1 MTTKIKT
8 QGVVTVDKKVASL
21 AAGIEKLE
29 IATSKDMESATVL
42 LSNLNK
48 TLDGIVADRE
58 KITKPL
64 NESLKEVRS
73 RYKPAETQ
81 LSGWI
86 DILRSKI
93 GYYQTEQTRIA
104 NAEAEAIA
112 ARVGEGKGSFKPE
125 TAARKIGEIDAPDV
139 KVETTAGS
147 IRFRTDRVLKIT
159 DGQKIKEY
167 VINEN
172 DWSFM
177 AINERKLLEDLKA
190 GKVVDG
196 AEIEEVQTPINSR

>member
-8 QGVVTVDKKVASL
+8 QEVVTVDKKVASL
-21 AAGIEKLE
+21 VAGIEKLE
-29 IATSKDMESATVL
+29 IATPKDMESATVL

-81 LSGWI
+81 LNGWI
-86 DILRSKI
+86 NILRGKI
-93 GYYQTEQTRIA
+93 GYYQTEQTKIA

-125 TAARKIGEIDAPDV
+125 TAARKIGEIDVPDV
-139 KVETTAGS
+139 KVETAAGS
-147 IRFRTDRVLKIT
+147 IRFRTDKVLKIT
-159 DGQKIKEY
+159 DRQKIKEY
-167 VINEN
+167 VVNKN